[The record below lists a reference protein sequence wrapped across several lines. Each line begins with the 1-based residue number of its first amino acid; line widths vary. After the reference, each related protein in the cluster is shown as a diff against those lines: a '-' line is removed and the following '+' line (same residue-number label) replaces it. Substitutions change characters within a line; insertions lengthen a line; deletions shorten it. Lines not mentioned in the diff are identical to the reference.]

1 MYAYWIYF
9 QYQIKSITPV
19 DEYECTLSEEVEK
32 IAQEELRENSE
43 IRAHGIKV
51 LRDWVKLNIKLNK

>member
-1 MYAYWIYF
+1 MYDYF

-32 IAQEELRENSE
+32 IAQEELRENNE